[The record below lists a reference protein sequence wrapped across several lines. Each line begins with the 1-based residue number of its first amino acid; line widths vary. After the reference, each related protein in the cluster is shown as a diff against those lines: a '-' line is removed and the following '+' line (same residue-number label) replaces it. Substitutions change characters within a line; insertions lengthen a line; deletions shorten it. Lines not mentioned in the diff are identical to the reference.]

1 MYKSKINKIN
11 KLLEDEK
18 SLNLYIDTLQKD
30 NNIEIPLDLNEKI
43 LNKIEKI
50 HINNIDEKI
59 GENKKKEKLIKFRKL
74 DIIKV
79 ASFTLFTVIM
89 WNLLFSTTIPVGI
102 DDKSFNEKME
112 SEIKFQEKLE
122 NIQESKN
129 DIKTKITTLFITPN
143 IGEERGIKL

>member
-18 SLNLYIDTLQKD
+18 SLNLYIDTLQKN

-59 GENKKKEKLIKFRKL
+59 EENKKKEKLIKFRKL

-129 DIKTKITTLFITPN
+129 DIKNKITTLFITPN
-143 IGEERGIKL
+143 LGEERGLKL

>member
-50 HINNIDEKI
+50 HINNTDEKI

-129 DIKTKITTLFITPN
+129 DIKNKITTLFITPN
-143 IGEERGIKL
+143 IGEERGVKL